1 MCVVSMVSD
10 HYLEKWDS
18 RWNMNNPNPFYL
30 NNTISRYEF
39 EELKKEVKELKELL
53 IRAKKY
59 DEEHHEHQCET
70 EEKVRLLKEVAKLVG
85 VELSDVLG
93 K

>member
-10 HYLEKWDS
+10 HYLEKWDN
-18 RWNMNNPNPFYL
+18 RWNSVNPYRL
-30 NNTISRYEF
+30 DTISRYEF